1 MDALQAYRESETAT
15 DNPVHL
21 IVLLYDQLLRD
32 LQRALD
38 AIAQHDIPR
47 RARELD
53 HAIVVLGHLQGTIN
67 VEGGGDVA
75 QVLDRFY
82 TLLRDDLLRASAS
95 ESPELIEKQLR
106 NVLGVREAWL
116 EVERQ
121 QNPPAPATSMPQGNN
136 GETPG
141 SSEWKV

>member
-32 LQRALD
+32 LQRVLD

-53 HAIVVLGHLQGTIN
+53 HALVVIGHLQGTIN
-67 VEGGGDVA
+67 IEGGGDVA
-75 QVLDRFY
+75 HVLDRFY
-82 TLLRDDLLRASAS
+82 TLLRDDLLRATAS
-95 ESPELIEKQLR
+95 ESPELIRKQFR

-116 EVERQ
+116 EVEHEQDSPSR
-121 QNPPAPATSMPQGNN
+121 AASSPQHDDGK
-136 GETPG
+136 TLR